1 MSFPRVY
8 REIEE
13 MARQVLLETP
23 TARDIARKSGVR
35 LGVGGARATVDLLGQ
50 FARITPPFS
59 ALGHIEVLQAIS
71 DYAFPG
77 AFALASFPRER
88 SMMRYFDWTGFT
100 EARVLTTVTQA
111 STAAASMYFAIQT
124 DNTPDAPTNPLAF
137 SPEAPSAPLN
147 ETGIHVSEWRTIV
160 WPSTF
165 RSFEGWFRIANP
177 TLATDEVGLGL
188 CQVQV
193 R

>member
-8 REIEE
+8 GEIVE
-13 MARQVLLETP
+13 MVHGALLETA
-23 TARDIARKSGVR
+23 TARDIVRKSGVR
-35 LGVGGARATVDLLGQ
+35 FGSVAEGADLFGQ
-50 FARITPPFS
+50 FARISPPFS
-59 ALGHIEVLQAIS
+59 ALGHVETLRAAA

-77 AFALASFPRER
+77 AHAIEEFPRSR
-88 SMMRYFDWTGFT
+88 TMMRYFDWTGFT
-100 EARVLTTVTQA
+100 EARILVSVTQA
-111 STAAASMYFAIQT
+111 SAAPATMYLALQT
-124 DNTPDAPTNPLAF
+124 DNTPDSATDPLAF
-137 SPEAPSAPLN
+137 SPEAPSAPLD
-147 ETGIHVSEWRTIV
+147 ETGIHVSEWKTIV
-160 WPSTF
+160 WPSEH